1 VRKAALPGLL
11 ALVILRLPSF
21 MEPHWYTDEAGYL
34 NVARQ
39 LLQGKVLYA
48 QTWNNKPP
56 GMLWTIALEFKLFG
70 TSEVGLHLLTLATG
84 IITIGA
90 IVWAGVRL
98 YTPRRAM
105 VAGLLA
111 AIVLGSPLLDAE
123 LALPESLMI
132 APLSWAGAILLV
144 RILQGD
150 VRTGAGGAPRRVPRW
165 PIAVGVLMA
174 LAISY
179 QQTAIAESSA
189 FFLAMLLAPRLLRR
203 DAFIFLT
210 TAGAITLAWLSAAVL
225 TAGLGTVAFALAGF
239 YVDYTQD
246 ALPKSEVGGL
256 LHFAFAGVAVLLI
269 VLGAFACRRRA
280 RLDWV
285 LMLWAGST
293 LTVTA
298 IAGQPYPHFLAPAVA
313 PLALLVAGIPFRAL
327 QQRIV
332 RDRTSLVAPGVQTA
346 GLIIALL
353 MAKVAGLD
361 WLPLAPSASN
371 SHTLSDYYG
380 GAVASVFSTSFR
392 TEWTNH
398 FDYRVNGDAAVV
410 AWIDSAGLRG
420 SSAAVWSYD
429 AWVYALA
436 DLQIVMPTPPIYN
449 DEVLLGPGG
458 PVEQYVAQQRPV
470 LIVVDVEAQ
479 ALFPEITTLLNSLA
493 YVNKYE
499 SYPDTVWVRAD
510 TASQLP

>member
-39 LLQGKVLYA
+39 LLQGKVLYS

-70 TSEVGLHLLTLATG
+70 TSEVGLHVLTLATG
-84 IITIGA
+84 LITVCA
-90 IVWAGVRL
+90 IVWAGSRL

-111 AIVLGSPLLDAE
+111 AIVLGLPLVDAE

-144 RILQGD
+144 HMLQGD
-150 VRTGAGGAPRRVPRW
+150 VRAGGSGVPRW

-179 QQTAIAESSA
+179 QQTAVAETSA
-189 FFLAMLLAPRLLRR
+189 FFLAMLLAPKLLRR
-203 DAFIFLT
+203 DAFVFLT
-210 TAGAITLAWLSAAVL
+210 TAGAITIAWLSAAII
-225 TAGLGTVAFALAGF
+225 TAGASTVAFALAGF
-239 YVDYTQD
+239 YIDYTQD

-256 LHFAFAGVAVLLI
+256 LHFALAGVAVLLI
-269 VLGAFACRRRA
+269 VVGAFACRRRA

-313 PLALLVAGIPFRAL
+313 PIALLVAGIPFGAL

-332 RDRTSLVAPGVQTA
+332 HDRMSLIAPGVQTS

-361 WLPLAPSASN
+361 WLPLTPSSSN

-392 TEWTNH
+392 TQWTNH

-420 SSAAVWSYD
+420 SRAAVWSYD

-449 DEVLLGPGG
+449 DEVLLGYGG

-470 LIVVDVEAQ
+470 LIVVDAEAQ
-479 ALFPEITTLLNSLA
+479 KLFPEIATLLNSGA
-493 YVNKYE
+493 YVDKYA
-499 SYPDTVWVRAD
+499 SKPDTVWVRAD
-510 TASQLP
+510 IATQLP